1 MSSSFQ
7 EFETKIQNLYEV
19 EIGDFKRKALLY
31 LIRLEEQLQKPS
43 LKPWVK
49 NMRNL
54 IVCNQTTEVD
64 VLRNQIL
71 EKTRD
76 SKES

>member
-1 MSSSFQ
+1 MPSSFQ

-19 EIGDFKRKALLY
+19 DIGDFKRKTLLY
-31 LIRLEEQLQKPS
+31 LTRLEEQLQKSS
-43 LKPWVK
+43 LKPWIQ

-54 IVCNQTTEVD
+54 VVCNQTTEVD

-71 EKTRD
+71 EEVRN